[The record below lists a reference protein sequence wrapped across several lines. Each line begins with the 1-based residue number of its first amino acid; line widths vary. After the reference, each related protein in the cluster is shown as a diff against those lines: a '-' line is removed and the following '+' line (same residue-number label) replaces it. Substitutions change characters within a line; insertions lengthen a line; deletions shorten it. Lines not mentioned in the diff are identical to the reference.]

1 METGNNNNIEKRQ
14 LGFMPKRK
22 TAIIKVIGVGGG
34 GSNAVNHMFK
44 QGIEGVDF
52 IVCNTDMQAL
62 EASPVPV
69 KVQIGNS
76 GLGAGGDPEKAA
88 AAAEES
94 LENIK
99 SVLDEDT
106 EMLFIT
112 AGMGGGTGTGAAP
125 VIARYAHELGL
136 LTVGIVTLPFRFE
149 GRKKWQRAEKGIEE
163 MRKYIDTLLI
173 ISNDKLRDYYSD
185 LSLSN
190 AFQKVDNVLTTAAKG
205 IADIITVPGYVNV
218 DFEDVKTVMKQSGKA
233 IMGSAEAS
241 GEDRAIK
248 AIEEAMASP
257 LLNDN
262 DITGANKILLY
273 ITTGKSDITI
283 DEIMTITN
291 YILEQCGEDAEIIWG
306 RNVTDNDTDTI
317 GVTIIATGFD
327 NSEGGFIG
335 TMENN
340 DSSKK
345 TDEPVIETAVE
356 NNNKIVNERTENNET
371 ENLTEDVSEVES
383 HVTVEEHYDEDEDK
397 KTVHYLDDAAEEV
410 SQAEFEFDSEK
421 SVPADEDDSKNETGD
436 DSGIQLIKNKKP
448 EIKLSGNQEK
458 EIHSEQ
464 LGEKRM
470 SELKNTTK
478 ETSDKLK
485 GLSMMNSDTLKKNFR
500 DLEKEPAYLRKKI
513 QVSTP
518 NYSSD
523 DDIPRLSLGKDS
535 KNNAI
540 LKSDANFMHKTID

>member
-1 METGNNNNIEKRQ
+1 METDNGNNMEKRQ

-62 EASPVPV
+62 ESSPVPV
-69 KVQIGNS
+69 KVQLGDS

-94 LENIK
+94 FDNIK

-149 GRKKWQRAEKGIEE
+149 GRKKWQRAEKGIQE

-173 ISNDKLRDYYSD
+173 ISNDKLRDYYND

-241 GEDRAIK
+241 GSDRAIK

-273 ITTGKSDITI
+273 ITTGKNDITI

-306 RNVTDNDTDTI
+306 RNVTDNDTDVI

-327 NSEGGFIG
+327 NSNGGFIG
-335 TMENN
+335 TIDHKVAENVKQTVKTVDNKN
-340 DSSKK
+340 D
-345 TDEPVIETAVE
+345 IAVE
-356 NNNKIVNERTENNET
+356 EKTESPTPENIVINEENTGIEET
-371 ENLTEDVSEVES
+371 QSDTIMQQ
-383 HVTVEEHYDEDEDK
+383 EDENK
-397 KTVHYLDDAAEEV
+397 KTVHYLDDDTGAIE
-410 SQAEFEFDSEK
+410 QTEFEFDTSN
-421 SVPADEDDSKNETGD
+421 SNPMDDGDSKTGTGD

-448 EIKLSGNQEK
+448 EIKISNDK
-458 EIHSEQ
+458 EIQTPQ
-464 LGEKRM
+464 LNEKRV
-470 SELKNTTK
+470 SELKETNK

-485 GLSMMNSDTLKKNFR
+485 NLSMMNSDTLKKNFR
-500 DLEKEPAYLRKKI
+500 ELEKEPAYLRKKI

>member
-1 METGNNNNIEKRQ
+1 METDNGNNMEKRQ

-62 EASPVPV
+62 ESSPVPV
-69 KVQIGNS
+69 KVQLGDS

-94 LENIK
+94 FDNIK

-149 GRKKWQRAEKGIEE
+149 GRKKWQRAEKGIQE

-173 ISNDKLRDYYSD
+173 ISNDKLRDYYND

-241 GEDRAIK
+241 GSDRAIK

-273 ITTGKSDITI
+273 ITTGKNDITI

-306 RNVTDNDTDTI
+306 RNVTDNDTDVI

-327 NSEGGFIG
+327 NSNGGFIG
-335 TMENN
+335 TIDHKVAENVKQTVKTVDNEN
-340 DSSKK
+340 D
-345 TDEPVIETAVE
+345 IAVE
-356 NNNKIVNERTENNET
+356 EKTESPTPENIVINEENTGIEET
-371 ENLTEDVSEVES
+371 QSDTIMQQEEEN
-383 HVTVEEHYDEDEDK
+383 K
-397 KTVHYLDDAAEEV
+397 KTVHYLDDDTGAIE
-410 SQAEFEFDSEK
+410 QTEFEFDTSN
-421 SVPADEDDSKNETGD
+421 SNPMDDGDSKTGTGD

-448 EIKLSGNQEK
+448 EIKISNDK
-458 EIHSEQ
+458 EIQTPQ
-464 LGEKRM
+464 LNEKRV
-470 SELKNTTK
+470 SELKETNK

-485 GLSMMNSDTLKKNFR
+485 NLSMMNSDTLKKNFR
-500 DLEKEPAYLRKKI
+500 ELEKEPAYLRKKI

>member
-1 METGNNNNIEKRQ
+1 METDNSNNMEKRL

-22 TAIIKVIGVGGG
+22 TSIIKVIGVGGG
-34 GSNAVNHMFK
+34 GSNAVNNMFK

-62 EASPVPV
+62 EASPVPI
-69 KVQIGNS
+69 KVQLGNS

-283 DEIMTITN
+283 EEIMTITN

-306 RNVTDNDTDTI
+306 RNVTENDTDTI

-327 NSEGGFIG
+327 NVNGGFIG
-335 TMENN
+335 TIDGNNVDDKKETVKEADGNKNVVEEKKEEEKTVALTNDDNDNGISADAGEAEEEN
-340 DSSKK
+340 KK
-345 TDEPVIETAVE
+345 RILYLDE
-356 NNNKIVNERTENNET
+356 NET
-371 ENLTEDVSEVES
+371 
-383 HVTVEEHYDEDEDK
+383 
-397 KTVHYLDDAAEEV
+397 EV
-410 SQAEFEFDSEK
+410 SQAEFEFDSGKNMPVDENN
-421 SVPADEDDSKNETGD
+421 ADSETGD
-436 DSGIQLIKNKKP
+436 DSGIQLIKNKNP
-448 EIKLSGNQEK
+448 EIKLSDNMEGAPA
-458 EIHSEQ
+458 Q
-464 LGEKRM
+464 LHEKRVT
-470 SELKNTTK
+470 ELKNTTN

-485 GLSMMNSDTLKKNFR
+485 GLSMMNSDALKKNFR
-500 DLEKEPAYLRKKI
+500 DLEKEPAYMRKKI

>member
-1 METGNNNNIEKRQ
+1 METDNGNNMEKRQ

-62 EASPVPV
+62 ESSPVPV
-69 KVQIGNS
+69 KVQLGDS

-94 LENIK
+94 FDNIK

-149 GRKKWQRAEKGIEE
+149 GRKKWQRAEKGIQE

-173 ISNDKLRDYYSD
+173 ISNDKLRDYYND

-241 GEDRAIK
+241 GSDRAIK

-273 ITTGKSDITI
+273 ITTGKNDITI

-306 RNVTDNDTDTI
+306 RNVTDNDTDVI

-327 NSEGGFIG
+327 NSNGGFIG
-335 TMENN
+335 TIDHKVAENVKQTVKTVDNKN
-340 DSSKK
+340 D
-345 TDEPVIETAVE
+345 IAVE
-356 NNNKIVNERTENNET
+356 EKTESPTPENIAINEENTGIDET
-371 ENLTEDVSEVES
+371 QSDTIMQQ
-383 HVTVEEHYDEDEDK
+383 EDENK
-397 KTVHYLDDAAEEV
+397 KTVHYLDDDTGAIE
-410 SQAEFEFDSEK
+410 QTEFEFDTSN
-421 SVPADEDDSKNETGD
+421 SNPMDDGDSKTGTGD

-448 EIKLSGNQEK
+448 EIKISNDK
-458 EIHSEQ
+458 EIQTPQ
-464 LGEKRM
+464 LNEKRV
-470 SELKNTTK
+470 SELKETNK

-485 GLSMMNSDTLKKNFR
+485 NLSMMNSDTLKKNFR
-500 DLEKEPAYLRKKI
+500 ELEKEPAYLRKKI

>member
-1 METGNNNNIEKRQ
+1 METDNGNNMEKRQ

-62 EASPVPV
+62 ESSPVPV
-69 KVQIGNS
+69 KVQLGDS

-94 LENIK
+94 FDNIK

-149 GRKKWQRAEKGIEE
+149 GRKKWQRAEKGIQE

-173 ISNDKLRDYYSD
+173 ISNDKLRDYYND

-241 GEDRAIK
+241 GSDRAIK

-273 ITTGKSDITI
+273 ITTGKNDITI

-306 RNVTDNDTDTI
+306 RNVTDNDTDVI

-327 NSEGGFIG
+327 NSNGGFIG
-335 TMENN
+335 TIDHKVAENVKQTVKTVDNKN
-340 DSSKK
+340 D
-345 TDEPVIETAVE
+345 IAVE
-356 NNNKIVNERTENNET
+356 EKTESPTPENIAINEENTGIEET
-371 ENLTEDVSEVES
+371 QSDTIMQQ
-383 HVTVEEHYDEDEDK
+383 EDENK
-397 KTVHYLDDAAEEV
+397 KTVHYLDDDTGAIE
-410 SQAEFEFDSEK
+410 QTEFEFDTSN
-421 SVPADEDDSKNETGD
+421 SNPMDDGDSKTGTGD

-448 EIKLSGNQEK
+448 EIKISNDK
-458 EIHSEQ
+458 EIQTPQ
-464 LGEKRM
+464 LNEKRV
-470 SELKNTTK
+470 SELKETNK

-485 GLSMMNSDTLKKNFR
+485 NLSMMNSDTLKKNFR
-500 DLEKEPAYLRKKI
+500 ELEKEPAYLRKKI